1 MTAHAHAPIIL
12 VDTDALIDMTPW
24 DHLAKAR
31 DWEGF
36 FSHLPEAGVHNA
48 ALIDRLTDAARDG
61 CWITYTSRWWTEH
74 RDEVRAWLAAHE
86 TPRGALY
93 LRPSPRIDP
102 ARLAYNHT
110 RFIAQRGGGVR
121 PVFVIHADTA
131 VAAALRK
138 RGIAALGVDQVPMDA
153 ERFRAMLTHA
163 RKVPNTKPK
172 EEG

>member
-1 MTAHAHAPIIL
+1 MMNNLIIL
-12 VDTDALIDMTPW
+12 VDTDTLIDMTPW

-36 FSHLPEAGVHNA
+36 FSHLPEAGVRDA
-48 ALIDRLTDAARDG
+48 ALIDRLTDAASEG
-61 CWITYTSRWWTEH
+61 AWIAYTSRWWTEH
-74 RDEVRAWLAAHE
+74 RDEVRAWLAEHGA
-86 TPRGALY
+86 PRGALY

-102 ARLAYNHT
+102 ARLAYNHA
-110 RFIAQRGGGVR
+110 RFIATRGKGVR

-138 RGIAALGVDQVPMDA
+138 KGVAALGAAQMPTTVGK
-153 ERFRAMLTHA
+153 FRDILQHA

-172 EEG
+172 TEG